1 MRRLVFGMFDNAQA
15 NGFGMAPW
23 RHPDDQRH
31 RFTELGYWIDLAK
44 MSEEARLDFM
54 FLADA
59 WGYARVN
66 GERWDVCFTEGLDLP
81 RLDPAIVLA
90 TVTPETKDLGLV
102 LTAATLVELPFSLAR
117 RLSTLDHMSSG
128 RLGWNVVTTGLAD
141 TTSANFGREM
151 PPHDK
156 RYDMADD
163 FMEVVYKLWEG
174 CWEPG
179 AVPADKNGIYAD
191 PSKVHRI
198 DHDGPYFTSHG
209 YGNAPAS
216 PQGTPLLFQAG
227 SSSRGRKFAARHAEC
242 VFLGARPEALAAQ
255 VTAVRDAAAEIGRDP
270 MSVKALA
277 GVSTVIAPTREQAE
291 KEYRRIVDAQ
301 NPDLAVASYAMFT
314 GIDLSAYDPNTPMAD
329 LHTELGQTQVDRFTG
344 QTVGD
349 VLGDFRQKGV
359 NPWIIV
365 GTAEDAADQL
375 CAVAE
380 EARLDGYLMT
390 PLIQPRAT
398 QEFIEQVLPLLRKRG
413 AAREEY
419 EEHTLRERIMG
430 PGHVKLSD
438 DHPGARHRFGSRRTS
453 AAA

>member
-1 MRRLVFGMFDNAQA
+1 VRKLHFGMFDNAQA

-31 RFTELGYWIDLAK
+31 RFTELGYWIELAK
-44 MSEEARLDFM
+44 MCEDAKLDFM

-59 WGYARVN
+59 WGFAQVN
-66 GERWDVCFTEGLDLP
+66 GQRPDVCFTEGLDLP

-90 TVTPETKDLGLV
+90 AVTPETSELGLV
-102 LTAATLVELPFSLAR
+102 MTAATLVELPYALAR
-117 RLSTLDHMSSG
+117 RLSTLDHLSGG

-141 TTSANFGREM
+141 TTSANFGSYM

-179 AVPADKNGIYAD
+179 AVLADKSGIYAD
-191 PSKVHRI
+191 PRKVHRI
-198 DHDGPYFTSHG
+198 DHEGPHFSSHG

-227 SSSRGRKFAARHAEC
+227 TSSRGRQFAARHAEC
-242 VFLGARPEALAAQ
+242 VFLGSNPRALKGHINAI
-255 VTAVRDAAAEIGRDP
+255 RKEAAEIGRDP

-277 GVSTVIAPTREQAE
+277 GVSTVIGSTREQAQ
-291 KEYRRIVDAQ
+291 KEYRRIIDAQ
-301 NPDLAVASYAMFT
+301 NPDIAVASYAMFT
-314 GIDLSAYDPNTPMAD
+314 GIDLSAYEPTTPMAD
-329 LHTELGQTQVDRFTG
+329 LHTELGQTQVDRFKD

-349 VLGDFRQKGV
+349 VLADFRERGV

-365 GTAEDAADQL
+365 GTPQDAADEL

-380 EARLDGYLMT
+380 EASLDGFLMT

-398 QEFIEQVLPLLRKRG
+398 QDFIEQVLPLLKQRG

-419 EEHTLRERIMG
+419 EEHTLRERILG
-430 PGHVKLSD
+430 PGRVKLLD
-438 DHPGARHRFGSRRTS
+438 DHPGASYRFGRARAQAT
-453 AAA
+453 A

>member
-1 MRRLVFGMFDNAQA
+1 VRKLHFGMFDNAQA

-31 RFTELGYWIDLAK
+31 RFTELTYWIELAK
-44 MSEEARLDFM
+44 MSEEAKLDFM

-59 WGYARVN
+59 WGFAQLSGKRP
-66 GERWDVCFTEGLDLP
+66 EMCFTEGLDLP

-90 TVTPETKDLGLV
+90 AVTPETKNLGLV
-102 LTAATLVELPFSLAR
+102 MTAATLVELPYSFAR
-117 RLSTLDHMSSG
+117 RVSTLDHLSSG

-141 TTSANFGREM
+141 TTSANFGREL

-163 FMEVVYKLWEG
+163 FMEVVYKLLEG

-179 AVPADKNGIYAD
+179 AVLADKSGLYSD

-198 DHDGPYFTSHG
+198 EHDGPYFTSHG

-227 SSSRGRKFAARHAEC
+227 TSSRGRRFAARHAEC
-242 VFLGARPEALAAQ
+242 VFLGSNPSRLAGQ
-255 VTAVRDAAAEIGRDP
+255 VSAIREEAAELGRDP

-277 GVSTVIAPTREQAE
+277 GVSTVVAPSREKAE
-291 KEYRRIVDAQ
+291 KEYRRIIDAQ
-301 NPDLAVASYAMFT
+301 NPDLVVASYAMFT
-314 GIDLSAYDPNTPMAD
+314 GIDLSAHDPSTPMAD
-329 LHTELGQTQVDRFTG
+329 LHTELGQTQVERFRD
-344 QTVGD
+344 QTVSD
-349 VLGDFRQKGV
+349 VLADFRQTGV

-365 GTAEDAADQL
+365 GTPEQAADEL

-380 EARLDGYLMT
+380 EATLDGYLMT
-390 PLIQPRAT
+390 PLIQPRGT
-398 QEFIEQVLPLLRKRG
+398 QDFIEQVLPLLKQRG
-413 AAREEY
+413 AARVDY
-419 EEHTLRERIMG
+419 EEQTLRERILG

-438 DHPGARHRFGSRRTS
+438 DHPGAAHRFTQAH
-453 AAA
+453 AAAAA

>member
-1 MRRLVFGMFDNAQA
+1 MFDNAQA
-15 NGFGMAPW
+15 NGFGIAPW

-31 RFTELGYWIDLAK
+31 RFTELGYWIELAK
-44 MSEEARLDFM
+44 ICEDARLDFM

-59 WGYARVN
+59 WGYAQVN
-66 GERWDVCFTEGLDLP
+66 GERRDVCFTEGLDLP

-90 TVTPETKDLGLV
+90 TVTPETNDLGLV

-141 TTSANFGREM
+141 TTSANFGRDM
-151 PPHDK
+151 PPHDS

-179 AVPADKNGIYAD
+179 AVLADKTGIYAD

-227 SSSRGRKFAARHAEC
+227 SSSRGRLFAARHAEC
-242 VFLGARPEALAAQ
+242 VFLGARPEALAGQ
-255 VTAVRDAAAEIGRDP
+255 VTAIRAEAAAIGRDA

-277 GVSTVIAPTREQAE
+277 GVSTVIAPTRERAE
-291 KEYRRIVDAQ
+291 KEYRRIIDAQ
-301 NPDLAVASYAMFT
+301 SPDLAVASYAMFT

-329 LHTELGQTQVDRFTG
+329 LHTELGQTQVDRFRG

-349 VLGDFRQKGV
+349 VLGDFRQRGV

-365 GTAEDAADQL
+365 GTPEDAADQL

-380 EARLDGYLMT
+380 QATLDGYLMT

-398 QEFIEQVLPLLRKRG
+398 QDFVEQVLPLLKKRG

-430 PGHVKLSD
+430 PGHVRLAD
-438 DHPGARHRFGSRRTS
+438 DHPGARHRVGPRRAT

>member
-1 MRRLVFGMFDNAQA
+1 LRKLHLGMFDNAEA

-31 RFTELGYWIDLAK
+31 RFTELDYWIELAK
-44 MSEEARLDFM
+44 MCEDAKLDFM

-59 WGYARVN
+59 WGFAQVDGKRP
-66 GERWDVCFTEGLDLP
+66 DVCFTEGLDLP

-90 TVTPETKDLGLV
+90 TVTPETKELGLV
-102 LTAATLVELPFSLAR
+102 MTAATLVELPYSLAR
-117 RLSTLDHMSSG
+117 RLSSLDHLSSG

-141 TTSANFGREM
+141 TTSANFGRPM

-179 AVPADKNGIYAD
+179 AVLADKDGIYAD

-227 SSSRGRKFAARHAEC
+227 TSSRGLQFAARHAEC
-242 VFLGARPEALAAQ
+242 VFLGSKPTGLAGH
-255 VTAVRDAAAEIGRDP
+255 VTAIRKEAAAIGRDP
-270 MSVKALA
+270 GSVKALA
-277 GVSTVIAPTREQAE
+277 GVSTVIAPTHEQAE
-291 KEYRRIVDAQ
+291 KEYRRIIDAQ
-301 NPDLAVASYAMFT
+301 NPDVAVASYAMFT
-314 GIDLSAYDPNTPMAD
+314 GIDLSAHDPDTPMSD
-329 LHTELGQTQVDRFTG
+329 LHTELGQTQVDRFKG
-344 QTVGD
+344 QTVRE
-349 VLGDFRQKGV
+349 VLADFRQKGV

-365 GTAEDAADQL
+365 GTPEETADEL
-375 CAVAE
+375 CAVADG
-380 EARLDGYLMT
+380 AMLDGYLVT

-398 QEFIEQVLPLLRKRG
+398 EDFIEQVLPLLRKRG
-413 AAREEY
+413 AARVDY
-419 EEHTLRERIMG
+419 EEHTLRERILG

-438 DHPGARHRFGSRRTS
+438 DHPGASYRVPRAHS
-453 AAA
+453 AAAA

>member
-1 MRRLVFGMFDNAQA
+1 MRKLHLGMFDNAQA

-31 RFTELGYWIDLAK
+31 RFTELDYWLGVAK
-44 MSEEARLDFM
+44 MCEDAKLDFM

-59 WGYARVN
+59 WGFAQVN
-66 GERWDVCFTEGLDLP
+66 GKRPDVCFTEGLDLP

-102 LTAATLVELPFSLAR
+102 MTAATLVELPYSLAR
-117 RLSTLDHMSSG
+117 RLSSLDHLSSG

-141 TTSANFGREM
+141 TTSANFGRAM

-163 FMEVVYKLWEG
+163 FMKVVYKVWEG

-179 AVPADKNGIYAD
+179 AVIADKGGIYAD

-216 PQGTPLLFQAG
+216 SQGTPLLFQAG
-227 SSSRGRKFAARHAEC
+227 TSSRGREFAARHAEC
-242 VFLGARPEALAAQ
+242 VFLGSKPSGLAAH
-255 VTAVRDAAAEIGRDP
+255 VTAIRKEAAAIGRDP

-301 NPDLAVASYAMFT
+301 NPDVAVASYAMFT
-314 GIDLSAYDPNTPMAD
+314 GIDLSAHDPDTPMAD
-329 LHTELGQTQVDRFTG
+329 LHTELGQTQVDRFKG

-349 VLGDFRQKGV
+349 VLADFRQKGV

-365 GTAEDAADQL
+365 GTPEDAADEL

-380 EARLDGYLMT
+380 EAMLDGYLVT

-398 QEFIEQVLPLLRKRG
+398 EDFIEHVLPILRKRG
-413 AAREEY
+413 AARLDY
-419 EEHTLRERIMG
+419 EEHTLRERILG

-438 DHPGARHRFGSRRTS
+438 DHPGASYRFRRAR
-453 AAA
+453 AAAAA

>member
-1 MRRLVFGMFDNAQA
+1 MKKLHFGMFDNAQA

-31 RFTELGYWIDLAK
+31 RFTELGYWIELAQMCEDAK
-44 MSEEARLDFM
+44 LDFM

-59 WGYARVN
+59 WGFAQVGGQRP
-66 GERWDVCFTEGLDLP
+66 DVCFTEGLDLP

-90 TVTPETKDLGLV
+90 TVTPETSELGLV
-102 LTAATLVELPFSLAR
+102 MTAATLVELPYSLAR
-117 RLSTLDHMSSG
+117 RLSTLDHLSQG

-141 TTSANFGREM
+141 TTSSNFGREM

-179 AVPADKNGIYAD
+179 AVPADKTGIYAD

-227 SSSRGRKFAARHAEC
+227 TSSRGRQFAARHAEC
-242 VFLGARPEALAAQ
+242 VFLGSNPNGLAGHVSAI
-255 VTAVRDAAAEIGRDP
+255 RKEAAAIGRDP

-277 GVSTVIAPTREQAE
+277 GVSLVVAPTREQAE

-301 NPDLAVASYAMFT
+301 NPEVAVASYAMFT
-314 GIDLSAYDPNTPMAD
+314 GIDLSAYAPETPMRD
-329 LHTELGQTQVDRFTG
+329 LHTELGQTQVDRFKD

-349 VLGDFRQKGV
+349 VLADFRQKGV

-365 GTAEDAADQL
+365 GTPEEAADEL

-380 EARLDGYLMT
+380 EAALDGYLVT
-390 PLIQPRAT
+390 PLVQPRAT
-398 QEFIEQVLPLLRKRG
+398 RDFIEQVLPLLQQRG
-413 AAREEY
+413 VASTEY
-419 EEHTLRERIMG
+419 ETHTLRERILG
-430 PGHVKLSD
+430 AGHVRLSE
-438 DHPGARHRFGSRRTS
+438 DHPGAAYRFGRAPTE

>member
-1 MRRLVFGMFDNAQA
+1 MRKLHFGMFDQAQA

-23 RHPDDQRH
+23 RHPDAQSY
-31 RFTELGYWIDLAK
+31 RFTELAYWKELAQ
-44 MSEEARLDFM
+44 MCEEARLDFM

-59 WGYARVN
+59 WGFAQVN
-66 GERWDVCFTEGLDLP
+66 GKRPDVCFIEGLDLP

-90 TVTPETKDLGLV
+90 TVTPETKELGLV
-102 LTAATLVELPFSLAR
+102 MTAATLVEQPYSLAR
-117 RLSTLDHMSSG
+117 RLSTLDHLSSG

-156 RYDMADD
+156 RYDMGDD
-163 FMEVVYKLWEG
+163 FMQVVYKLWEG
-174 CWEPG
+174 CWEPD
-179 AVPADKNGIYAD
+179 AVLADKNSMYAD

-227 SSSRGRKFAARHAEC
+227 TSSRGRQFAARHAEC
-242 VFLGARPEALAAQ
+242 VFLGSNPEGLRGH
-255 VTAVRDAAAEIGRDP
+255 VTAIRKEAAEIGRDP
-270 MSVKALA
+270 MSVKAIA

-291 KEYRRIVDAQ
+291 KEYRRIIDAQ
-301 NPDLAVASYAMFT
+301 NPDVGVASYAMFT
-314 GIDLSAYDPNTPMAD
+314 GIDLSAYDPDTPMAD
-329 LHTELGQTQVDRFTG
+329 LHTELGQTQVDRFKG
-344 QTVGD
+344 QTVGQ
-349 VLGDFRQKGV
+349 VLSDFRQKGV

-365 GTAEDAADQL
+365 GTPEQVADEL

-380 EARLDGYLMT
+380 EAMIDGYLMT

-398 QEFIEQVLPLLRKRG
+398 QDFIEQVLPLLRKRG

-419 EEHTLRERIMG
+419 EEHTLRERILG

-438 DHPGARHRFGSRRTS
+438 DHPGAAYRLSGVRAG

>member
-1 MRRLVFGMFDNAQA
+1 MKTLRFGMFDNAQA

-31 RFTELGYWIDLAK
+31 RFTDLDYWIGLAK
-44 MSEEARLDFM
+44 MCEEARLDFM

-59 WGYARVN
+59 WGYAQVG

-141 TTSANFGREM
+141 TTAANFGREM

-179 AVPADKNGIYAD
+179 AVVADKNGIYAD
-191 PSKVHRI
+191 PSKVHPI

-227 SSSRGRKFAARHAEC
+227 SSSRGRQFAARHAEC
-242 VFLGARPEALAAQ
+242 VFLGSKPEALAGL
-255 VTAVRDAAAEIGRDP
+255 VTAIRDEAAGIGRDP

-277 GVSTVIAPTREQAE
+277 GVSLVVAPTREEAH
-291 KEYRRIVDAQ
+291 KEYRRIIDAQ
-301 NPDLAVASYAMFT
+301 NPELAVASYAMFT
-314 GIDLSAYDPNTPMAD
+314 GIDLSAHDPATPVAE
-329 LHTELGQTQVDRFTG
+329 LSTELGQTQVDRFKD

-349 VLGDFRQKGV
+349 VLTSFRERGV

-365 GTAEDAADQL
+365 GTPEDAADQL

-380 EARLDGYLMT
+380 EAALDGYLVT
-390 PLIQPRAT
+390 PLVQPRAT
-398 QEFIEQVLPLLRKRG
+398 EDFIEQVLPLLRKRG
-413 AAREEY
+413 AAREDY
-419 EEHTLRERIMG
+419 EEHTLRERILG

-438 DHPGARHRFGSRRTS
+438 DHPGAGYRFAS
-453 AAA
+453 ARA

>member
-1 MRRLVFGMFDNAQA
+1 MFDNAQA

-31 RFTELGYWIDLAK
+31 RFAELEYWIDLAK
-44 MSEEARLDFM
+44 MCEEAKLDFM

-59 WGYARVN
+59 WGYAQVA
-66 GERWDVCFTEGLDLP
+66 GDRWDVCFTEGLDLP

-90 TVTPETKDLGLV
+90 SVTPETKKLGLV

-117 RLSTLDHMSSG
+117 RLSTLDHLSAG

-163 FMEVVYKLWEG
+163 FMQVVYKLWEG

-179 AVPADKNGIYAD
+179 AVLAEKDGIYAD
-191 PSKVHRI
+191 PAKVHRI

-209 YGNAPAS
+209 YGNASAS

-227 SSSRGRKFAARHAEC
+227 TSSRGRQFAARHAEC
-242 VFLGARPEALAAQ
+242 VFLGSSPNKLAGQVAAIRKEATEL
-255 VTAVRDAAAEIGRDP
+255 GRDP
-270 MSVKALA
+270 TSIKLLA

-291 KEYRRIVDAQ
+291 KEYRRIIDAQ
-301 NPDLAVASYAMFT
+301 NPDLAVVSYAMFT
-314 GIDLSAYDPNTPMAD
+314 GIDLSAYDPGTPMKH
-329 LHTELGQTQVDRFTG
+329 LHTELGQTQVDRFKD

-349 VLGDFRQKGV
+349 VLGEFRERGV

-365 GTAEDAADQL
+365 GTPEEVADQL

-380 EARLDGYLMT
+380 EAALDGYLMT
-390 PLIQPRAT
+390 PLVQPRAT
-398 QEFIEQVLPLLRKRG
+398 RDFIEQVLPILRKRG
-413 AAREEY
+413 VAREDY
-419 EEHTLRERIMG
+419 EEDTLRERILG
-430 PGHVKLSD
+430 PGHVKLPD
-438 DHPGARHRFGSRRTS
+438 DHPGASYRFGRTRAQ